1 MDLFEIC
8 NHKIQTVLAQPDI
21 KQSLIQQNFNDKDVL
36 GFTLKSLILQSSVD
50 LDFNLIFK
58 LLDLTI
64 YASELDLI
72 DQGVPL
78 LAIEDLLDVLPVDQ
92 VEKVMEYMENR
103 ADSLL
108 ANLDP
113 GRGKGLTLL
122 RICNELLRRL
132 SKYKHTELCGRIL
145 LYLSLVFPISDK
157 SISNRSGT
165 FNTENNTIYEE
176 SIEEG
181 DFYNDFWFIQ
191 KYFSN
196 PLLLQTETEFSDF
209 SSKFDLILNQF
220 EDILEQERKELKKD
234 DKKEPK
240 KKRLSNGSFFFPKY
254 LTNKA
259 LFELQLNDPY
269 FKRQILTQFL
279 ITHQFLL
286 HTSTK
291 DKEERKIKFPVKLSD
306 EQLKWLNT
314 SKSRTMKIMDKTSP
328 HARTFLKTVQTI
340 LTHEKNWINWKDN
353 SCEVFELPHTVFPP
367 PKAKNIYISKTID
380 QNYIG
385 NDELSKLWAFKDVE
399 LKKSEKTI
407 DSWIKELDLTV
418 AEDLET
424 PLDGI
429 EKEYLLYNQD
439 RFNWLAYRLVK
450 NKLVFNGTDI
460 DAKCPGKTLLRVWR
474 EKNGR
479 VYQPNEAEKKR
490 ALEEEELERK
500 RLKMEVDQ

>member
-1 MDLFEIC
+1 MNLQFQIFQFMDLFEIC
-8 NHKIQTVLAQPDI
+8 IQKIQTVLAQPDI

-103 ADSLL
+103 VDSLL

-132 SKYKHTELCGRIL
+132 SKYKHTGLCGRIL

-240 KKRLSNGSFFFPKY
+240 KKRVSNGSFFFPKY

-259 LFELQLNDPY
+259 LFELQVIE
-269 FKRQILTQFL
+269 F
-279 ITHQFLL
+279 
-286 HTSTK
+286 
-291 DKEERKIKFPVKLSD
+291 
-306 EQLKWLNT
+306 
-314 SKSRTMKIMDKTSP
+314 
-328 HARTFLKTVQTI
+328 
-340 LTHEKNWINWKDN
+340 N
-353 SCEVFELPHTVFPP
+353 S
-367 PKAKNIYISKTID
+367 S
-380 QNYIG
+380 
-385 NDELSKLWAFKDVE
+385 
-399 LKKSEKTI
+399 
-407 DSWIKELDLTV
+407 
-418 AEDLET
+418 
-424 PLDGI
+424 
-429 EKEYLLYNQD
+429 
-439 RFNWLAYRLVK
+439 
-450 NKLVFNGTDI
+450 
-460 DAKCPGKTLLRVWR
+460 
-474 EKNGR
+474 
-479 VYQPNEAEKKR
+479 
-490 ALEEEELERK
+490 
-500 RLKMEVDQ
+500 